1 MDNILTTGGSIVGGL
16 INAGANIYMQNQ
28 TNRNNR
34 AIANENNRF
43 NREMWNLQTQY
54 NTPANQMQRFKEA
67 GLNTSLMYGTPQNV
81 ASSPTPADTTGK
93 AVAPQ
98 IQMDSVISNAM
109 QQYNQN
115 KLIDSQKSKLDAE
128 KIGQDIENAK
138 NAITLPY
145 EERKQILGIQSQEQ
159 NIELLKTSI
168 QKTAAEISNIGQ
180 DTINKQLEGQQLEY
194 NIDYLQK
201 TLQARIQTK
210 VLEWKQA
217 QKNIEVSD
225 ATIKSIKA
233 QAYLFSQQALTEQ
246 TKRTDIL
253 DRLQVFKDLSAEDLK
268 QAKIANE
275 KLEMDMHRYKGLYG
289 TKDDATIYGWIMEVA
304 NDMTSMV
311 GKIFSGTSNFSP
323 SKTTNV
329 NHNYGK

>member
-1 MDNILTTGGSIVGGL
+1 MSTMDNILTSGGSIVGGL

-28 TNRNNR
+28 TNRTNR
-34 AIANENNRF
+34 DIANENNRF
-43 NREMWNLQTQY
+43 NREMWNLQNQY
-54 NTPANQMQRFKEA
+54 NTPANQMQRFKDA

-81 ASSPTPADTTGK
+81 ASTPHPADTTGK

-98 IQMDSVISNAM
+98 IQMDGVIANAM
-109 QQYNQN
+109 QQFQQN
-115 KLIDSQKSKLDAE
+115 KLIDAQKSKLDAE
-128 KIGQDIENAK
+128 KIGQDIDNVK
-138 NAITLPY
+138 NSISLPY
-145 EERKQILGIQSQEQ
+145 EERKQVLGIQGQEQ
-159 NIELLKTSI
+159 NIELLKSSI

-180 DTINKQLEGQQLEY
+180 DTINKQLEGQQLQY
-194 NIDYLQK
+194 NIDYLEK

-217 QKNIEVSD
+217 QKNIEISD
-225 ATIKSIKA
+225 AQIRSIKA

-275 KLEMDMHRYKGLYG
+275 KLEMDIHRYKGLYG
-289 TKDDATIYGWIMEVA
+289 TKDDATVYGWIMEVA

-311 GKIFSGTSNFSP
+311 GKVFSGTSNFLP
-323 SKTTNV
+323 
-329 NHNYGK
+329 GKK

>member
-1 MDNILTTGGSIVGGL
+1 MSTMDNILTTGGSIAGGL

-28 TNRNNR
+28 TNRTNQN
-34 AIANENNRF
+34 IAKENNRF

-67 GLNTSLMYGTPQNV
+67 GLNTSLMYGQPQNV

-109 QQYNQN
+109 QQYQQN

-138 NAITLPY
+138 NSIGLSY
-145 EERKQILGIQSQEQ
+145 EDRKQILGIQNQEQ

-180 DTINKQLEGQQLEY
+180 DTINKQLEGQQLQY
-194 NIDYLQK
+194 NIDYLEK
-201 TLQARIQTK
+201 TLQARIETK

-217 QKNIEVSD
+217 QKNIEISD
-225 ATIKSIKA
+225 AQIKSIKA
-233 QAYLFSQQALTEQ
+233 QAYLFAEQALTEK
-246 TKRTDIL
+246 TKRKDIL
-253 DRLQVFKDLSAEDLK
+253 ERLQVFKDLSAEDLK

-289 TKDDATIYGWIMEVA
+289 TKDDATVYGWIMEVA

-311 GKIFSGTSNFSP
+311 GKIFTGTSNFTP
-323 SKTTNV
+323 IKK
-329 NHNYGK
+329 H

>member
-1 MDNILTTGGSIVGGL
+1 MDNILTSGGSIVGGL

-28 TNRNNR
+28 TNRTNQN
-34 AIANENNRF
+34 IANENNRF

-109 QQYNQN
+109 QQYQQN

-138 NAITLPY
+138 NAIGLPY
-145 EERKQILGIQSQEQ
+145 EDRKQILGIQNQEQ

-168 QKTAAEISNIGQ
+168 QKT
-180 DTINKQLEGQQLEY
+180 L
-194 NIDYLQK
+194 
-201 TLQARIQTK
+201 
-210 VLEWKQA
+210 
-217 QKNIEVSD
+217 VS
-225 ATIKSIKA
+225 
-233 QAYLFSQQALTEQ
+233 
-246 TKRTDIL
+246 
-253 DRLQVFKDLSAEDLK
+253 
-268 QAKIANE
+268 
-275 KLEMDMHRYKGLYG
+275 
-289 TKDDATIYGWIMEVA
+289 
-304 NDMTSMV
+304 
-311 GKIFSGTSNFSP
+311 
-323 SKTTNV
+323 
-329 NHNYGK
+329 

>member
-1 MDNILTTGGSIVGGL
+1 
-16 INAGANIYMQNQ
+16 MQNQ
-28 TNRNNR
+28 TNRTNR
-34 AIANENNRF
+34 EIANENNRF
-43 NREMWNLQTQY
+43 NREMWNLQNQY

-93 AVAPQ
+93 AIAPQ

-138 NAITLPY
+138 NAISLSY
-145 EERKQILGIQSQEQ
+145 EDRKQILGIQSQEQ
-159 NIELLKTSI
+159 NIELLQASI

-180 DTINKQLEGQQLEY
+180 DTINKQLEGEQLEY

-201 TLQARIQTK
+201 TLQARVQTK

-217 QKNIEVSD
+217 QKNIEISD

-233 QAYLFSQQALTEQ
+233 QAYLFSEQALTEK
-246 TKRTDIL
+246 TKRKDIL
-253 DRLQVFKDLSAEDLK
+253 DRLQVFKDLSSEDLK

-275 KLEMDMHRYKGLYG
+275 KLQMDMHRYKGLYG
-289 TKDDATIYGWIMEVA
+289 EKDDATIYGWIMEVA
-304 NDMTSMV
+304 N
-311 GKIFSGTSNFSP
+311 I
-323 SKTTNV
+323 
-329 NHNYGK
+329 